1 MAGQALA
8 DGTLASLPLKIL
20 ESEFRVNKE
29 GVNVNASGTLA
40 DGPLI
45 ASFKP
50 EDQGIVFELGL
61 DQAQVLPFATADAT
75 VIIRSQPRCYRR

>member
-1 MAGQALA
+1 MAGQAVA

-20 ESEFRVNKE
+20 ESDFTLNKE
-29 GVNVNASGTLA
+29 GVKVNASGTLA
-40 DGPLI
+40 DGPLT

-61 DQAQVLPFATADAT
+61 DHARFYPLPKQME
-75 VIIRSQPRCYRR
+75 V